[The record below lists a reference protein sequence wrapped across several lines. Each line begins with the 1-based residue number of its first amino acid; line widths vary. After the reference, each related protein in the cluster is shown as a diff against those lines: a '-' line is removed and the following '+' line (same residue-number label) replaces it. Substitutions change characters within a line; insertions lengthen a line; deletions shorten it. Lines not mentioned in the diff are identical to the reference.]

1 MSLQAKLI
9 QLREDFKTLPPELK
23 TALRHTQREFAT
35 VGVFSMVINC
45 LMLMPSLYMLQIYDR
60 VMVSQN
66 EITLLASTLLLLAVL
81 SLVGGVEIMR
91 ARLLVR
97 TGIRLDQS
105 LSPRL
110 FSACFA
116 SQHAKPQG
124 NPTQVFAD
132 VTQIRQFLTGNGV
145 FCLFD
150 APWFFIYL
158 GVLFLL
164 HPMLGWLG
172 LACAA
177 VLIFIAWTG
186 HRLTAAPS
194 QAALQASIQLNADQL
209 NKFRNAETI
218 HAMGML
224 DRLRASWW
232 MRYQEQARAQ
242 GQVDHVSHTLSAV
255 SKFFRYTQQSL
266 SLGMGALLVIRGEI
280 SPGAMI
286 VANMLMSRALQP
298 LDLMVNSWRML
309 MTTHTALQRVIALF
323 HAHPE
328 QTPGHLSQTPFGKVE
343 LNHVSIS
350 VQGRR
355 QPILKNIS
363 LTIPAGKVVCIMGP
377 SASGKSTLVR
387 AILGQWPEH
396 SGDILLDSASI
407 EDWNSDSLGQHLGY
421 LPQNVG
427 LMDGTLAQN
436 IARFS
441 KLDSEKVVAAAKSA
455 DIHNMVLNF
464 PKGYDTPAG
473 EAGHLLSAGQRQR
486 LALARALYGKP
497 ALVVL
502 DEPNANL
509 DESGEQALLKA
520 IKQLKAEEKTV
531 LLITHKP
538 SIVEVADILIVM
550 QDGQVAHYGSPP
562 VVLAHLQASGTTPSA
577 Q

>member
-1 MSLQAKLI
+1 MSLQEKMI
-9 QLREDFKTLPPELK
+9 QLREGFKALPPELK
-23 TALRHTQREFAT
+23 TALQQTQREFVT
-35 VGVFSMVINC
+35 VGVFSMVINL

-66 EITLLASTLLLLAVL
+66 ETTLLASTVLLVAVL
-81 SLVGGVEIMR
+81 TLVAGVEVMR

-97 TGIRLDQS
+97 AGIKLDQS

-110 FSACFA
+110 FDACVA
-116 SQHAKPQG
+116 AQNSKTQS

-132 VTQIRQFLTGNGV
+132 VTQIRQFLTGNGI
-145 FCLFD
+145 FCFVD

-164 HPMLGWLG
+164 HPLLGWLG
-172 LACAA
+172 LFCAV
-177 VLIFIAWTG
+177 VLISIAWIG
-186 HRLTAAPS
+186 HRLTAA
-194 QAALQASIQLNADQL
+194 QNKTALEAGIQLNADQL
-209 NKFRNAETI
+209 NKFRNAETVD
-218 HAMGML
+218 AMGML

-232 MRYQEQARAQ
+232 LRYQNQAKAQ
-242 GQVDHVSHTLSAV
+242 GKVDHVSHTLSAV

-298 LDLMVNSWRML
+298 LDLMVTSWRML
-309 MTTHTALQRVIALF
+309 MTTQAALQRVVALF
-323 HAHPE
+323 NAHPD
-328 QTPGHLSQTPFGKVE
+328 QPPGTLSQTPFGKIE
-343 LNHVSIS
+343 LHNVSIT
-350 VQGRR
+350 VPGRR
-355 QPILKNIS
+355 TPILKNIS
-363 LTIPAGKVVCIMGP
+363 LSIPAGKVVCIVGP

-387 AILGQWPEH
+387 AILGLWPEH
-396 SGDILLDSASI
+396 SGQICLDSAPI
-407 EDWNSDSLGQHLGY
+407 ENWSRESLGQHLGY
-421 LPQNVG
+421 LPQNVS

-441 KLDSEKVVAAAKSA
+441 TLDSDKVVAAAKTT
-455 DIHNMVLNF
+455 DIHNMVLSF
-464 PKGYDTPAG
+464 AKGYDTPAG

-486 LALARALYGKP
+486 LALARALYDRP

-509 DESGEQALLKA
+509 DETGEQGLLQA

-538 SIVEVADILIVM
+538 AIIDVADLLLVM
-550 QDGQVAHYGSPP
+550 QDGEVAHFGPAP
-562 VVLAHLQASGTTPSA
+562 IVWAQLQASGQAPSA

>member
-1 MSLQAKLI
+1 MNLKEKLRQLQEGLKN
-9 QLREDFKTLPPELK
+9 LPPELK
-23 TALRHTQREFAT
+23 TALQQTQREFMT
-35 VGVFSMVINC
+35 VGVLSMIINL

-66 EITLLASTLLLLAVL
+66 EVTLLASTVLLVAVL
-81 SLVGGVEIMR
+81 ALIAGVEVMR

-97 TGIRLDQS
+97 TGIQLDQS

-110 FSACFA
+110 FDACFTA
-116 SQHAKPQG
+116 QNAKAQS
-124 NPTQVFAD
+124 NPTQVFTD

-145 FCLFD
+145 FCFFD

-164 HPMLGWLG
+164 HPLLGWLG
-172 LACAA
+172 LFCAA
-177 VLIFIAWTG
+177 VLLSIAWIG
-186 HRLTAAPS
+186 HRLTTVPS
-194 QAALQASIQLNADQL
+194 QHALAASIQLNADQL
-209 NKFRNAETI
+209 NKFRNAETVD
-218 HAMGML
+218 AMGMQA
-224 DRLRASWW
+224 RLRDSWW
-232 MRYQEQARAQ
+232 TRYQNQARAQ

-266 SLGMGALLVIRGEI
+266 SLGMGALLVIQGEI

-309 MTTHTALQRVIALF
+309 MTTRAALQRVIDLF
-323 HAHPE
+323 NTHPE
-328 QTPGHLSQTPFGKVE
+328 QRPGHLSQTPFGKIE
-343 LNHVSIS
+343 LQNVSIS
-350 VQGRR
+350 VPQRQ

-387 AILGQWPEH
+387 AILGQWPGH
-396 SGDILLDSASI
+396 SGHIWLDSAPI
-407 EDWNSDSLGQHLGY
+407 EDWNSERLGQHLGY

-441 KLDSEKVVAAAKSA
+441 QLDSEKVVAAAKAA
-455 DIHNMVLNF
+455 DIHTMVLSF

-486 LALARALYGKP
+486 LALARALYDKP

-509 DESGEQALLKA
+509 DETGEQGLLQA

-538 SIVEVADILIVM
+538 SFIEVADLLLVM
-550 QDGQVAHYGSPP
+550 QDGEVAEFGSTPI
-562 VVLAHLQASGTTPSA
+562 VWARLQASGQMPSA

>member
-1 MSLQAKLI
+1 MNLKEKLRQLQEGLKN
-9 QLREDFKTLPPELK
+9 LPPELK
-23 TALRHTQREFAT
+23 TALQQTQREFMT
-35 VGVFSMVINC
+35 VGVLSMIINL

-66 EITLLASTLLLLAVL
+66 EVTLLASTVLLVAVL
-81 SLVGGVEIMR
+81 ALIAGVEVMR

-97 TGIRLDQS
+97 TGIQLDQS

-110 FSACFA
+110 FDACFTA
-116 SQHAKPQG
+116 QNAKAQS
-124 NPTQVFAD
+124 NPTQVFTD

-145 FCLFD
+145 FCFFD

-164 HPMLGWLG
+164 HPLLGWLG
-172 LACAA
+172 LFCAA
-177 VLIFIAWTG
+177 VLLSIAWTG
-186 HRLTAAPS
+186 HRLTTVPS
-194 QAALQASIQLNADQL
+194 QHALAASIQLNADQL
-209 NKFRNAETI
+209 NKFRNAETVD
-218 HAMGML
+218 AMGMQA
-224 DRLRASWW
+224 RLRDSWW
-232 MRYQEQARAQ
+232 MRYQNQAKAQ
-242 GQVDHVSHTLSAV
+242 GHVDHVSHTLSAV

-266 SLGMGALLVIRGEI
+266 SLGVGALLVIRGEI

-309 MTTHTALQRVIALF
+309 MTTRAALQRVIDLF
-323 HAHPE
+323 NTHP
-328 QTPGHLSQTPFGKVE
+328 QQRPGHLSQTPFGKIE
-343 LNHVSIS
+343 LQNVSIS
-350 VQGRR
+350 VPQRQ

-387 AILGQWPEH
+387 AILGQWPGH
-396 SGDILLDSASI
+396 SGHIWLDSAPI
-407 EDWNSDSLGQHLGY
+407 EDWNSERLGQHLGY

-441 KLDSEKVVAAAKSA
+441 QLDSEKVVAAAKAA
-455 DIHNMVLNF
+455 DIHTMVLSF

-486 LALARALYGKP
+486 LALARALYDKP

-509 DESGEQALLKA
+509 DETGEQGLLQA

-538 SIVEVADILIVM
+538 SFIEVADLLLVM
-550 QDGQVAHYGSPP
+550 QDGEVAEFGSTPI
-562 VVLAHLQASGTTPSA
+562 VWARLQASGQMPSA